1 MAYRTEVRSEEFPAV
16 GLEPVCRPAMTAEAV
31 ETEFEALLRA
41 PESEA
46 LAPESEATRTP
57 SRNRPPR
64 IAVLIPCRDEEVTI
78 DKVVRDFQRALPT
91 ATVFVYDNAST
102 DRSVERAQAAGAV
115 VRRVPAV
122 GKGNVVRRMFAEI
135 EADLY
140 VVVDGDDT
148 YDADAVRALLC
159 RMVESQLDMVIG
171 ARRDSPT
178 QDAYRRGHRFGNR
191 LLTRSVHW
199 LFRDGNM
206 DMLSG
211 YRVVSRRFAKSFPA
225 LSRGFETETEM
236 TVHALEMSMPIEE
249 VMTDYR
255 ERPMDS
261 RSKLRSLPDGLSIL
275 KFIFLLW
282 RDYRPFGFFG
292 AIAMLFGLASAIAA
306 ILGQGHLHSWTPAT
320 FAVVGLA
327 LLAALSFLAGV
338 VLDSVGR
345 RQRETKRMMYLAIPP
360 FSRNETA
367 PGLHPA

>member
-16 GLEPVCRPAMTAEAV
+16 GLEPVRPATNQTVDETV
-31 ETEFEALLRA
+31 ETELEALLRA

-46 LAPESEATRTP
+46 TRTLP
-57 SRNRPPR
+57 THQAPK

-102 DRSVERAQAAGAV
+102 DHTAQRAQAAGAV

-135 EADLY
+135 EADFY

-148 YDADAVRALLC
+148 YDADAVPVLLC
-159 RMVESQLDMVIG
+159 RMIESQLDMVVG
-171 ARRDSPT
+171 ARRDSPA

-199 LFRDGNM
+199 IFRDGSM

-255 ERPMDS
+255 ERPTDS

-275 KFIFLLW
+275 KFIFVLW

-306 ILGQGHLHSWTPAT
+306 VLGQGHLHAWTPAT

-327 LLAALSFLAGV
+327 SLAALSFLAGV

-345 RQRETKRMMYLAIPP
+345 RQREAKRMMYLAIPP
-360 FSRNETA
+360 LSRNESA
-367 PGLHPA
+367 HGLRPA